1 MNARAMPYMEF
12 PKMQKHAVVEF
23 LNLVD
28 FLFLCILPSFGS
40 VLEAGFVSQ
49 VWKQEV
55 NGIQEWRD

>member
-49 VWKQEV
+49 V
-55 NGIQEWRD
+55 